1 MKTGLHL
8 GFFHLLSDE
17 GKLNI
22 KHAVNRQDKTADAQ
36 DEFSKTYLFF
46 KYSRNIP
53 RYFKLDFF
61 SYPFVFWE
69 KQSWFFSFFMKDIN
83 SSLISGLGVVN
94 FQFYFCSVNF
104 CQYKN
109 IVQTK
114 IFTISSSMRKNL
126 CVCNCLVFRSN
137 SYLNND
143 IKF

>member
-22 KHAVNRQDKTADAQ
+22 KHAVNRQDKTTDAQ

-61 SYPFVFWE
+61 STHLFFGRT
-69 KQSWFFSFFMKDIN
+69 KLIFFSFFIKDIN
-83 SSLISGLGVVN
+83 SSLISRPGSCLFSILFLFRQFLSTQKYCPNKN
-94 FQFYFCSVNF
+94 FYYFEF
-104 CQYKN
+104 HAK
-109 IVQTK
+109 K
-114 IFTISSSMRKNL
+114 
-126 CVCNCLVFRSN
+126 CVCV
-137 SYLNND
+137 
-143 IKF
+143 